1 MPKIQKTKSKKEG
14 KTREEQKKQA
24 ILSAIAGN
32 KSNQLLLDDLQSD
45 IGEEDFE
52 EEELEEEKE
61 KMITPA
67 AVIPMTTDRM
77 TITILMIVIQ
87 KTVVREGLQAMN
99 PTMTLIKT
107 SRKNL
112 K

>member
-32 KSNQLLLDDLQSD
+32 KSNQLLLDDLKSD

-52 EEELEEEKE
+52 EKQL
-61 KMITPA
+61 
-67 AVIPMTTDRM
+67 
-77 TITILMIVIQ
+77 
-87 KTVVREGLQAMN
+87 
-99 PTMTLIKT
+99 
-107 SRKNL
+107 
-112 K
+112 